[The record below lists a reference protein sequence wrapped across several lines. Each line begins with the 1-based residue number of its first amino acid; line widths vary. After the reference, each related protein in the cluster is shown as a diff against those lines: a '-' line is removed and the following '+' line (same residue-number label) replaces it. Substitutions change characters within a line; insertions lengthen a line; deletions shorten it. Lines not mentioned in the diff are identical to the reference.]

1 MEILAM
7 EGLKIEEE
15 VPLVDEDIQDA
26 FNEIRRK
33 KNVFRE

>member
-1 MEILAM
+1 M